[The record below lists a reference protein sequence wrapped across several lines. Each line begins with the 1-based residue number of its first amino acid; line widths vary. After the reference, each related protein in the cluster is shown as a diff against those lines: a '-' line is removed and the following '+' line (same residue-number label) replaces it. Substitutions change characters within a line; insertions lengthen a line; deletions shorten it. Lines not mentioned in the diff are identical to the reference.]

1 MIDIENE
8 VIDTVMKAVQTA
20 HTTVKVYSEN
30 PERTNTLPCVTIEQ
44 VDNSVYPDT
53 MTSGNVEN
61 HAMISFDINIYTSS
75 ATGKKQEA
83 KSIAKTIDTSMAGLG
98 LVRTFS
104 GVLPNIVDL
113 NVYRLNMK
121 YSAVVS
127 QDKHTF
133 AI

>member
-8 VIDTVMKAVQTA
+8 VIDTIIKAIQTA
-20 HTTVKVYSEN
+20 HTTVKVYAEN
-30 PERTNTLPCVTIEQ
+30 VERTNTLPCVTIEQ
-44 VDNSVYPDT
+44 IDNSVYLDT
-53 MTSGNVEN
+53 MTSGNTEN
-61 HAMISFDINIYTSS
+61 HALISFDINIYTNS
-75 ATGKKQEA
+75 AKGKKQEA
-83 KSIAKTIDTSMAGLG
+83 KLIAKTIDTAMAGLG
-98 LVRTFS
+98 FIRTF
-104 GVLPNIVDL
+104 GGIVPNVADI